1 MKKGSAAVDRDL
13 SGGAAAPTGGIDTG
27 AAVSANTGRSIRWV
41 RQNAFVVLMCA
52 ALIAAAIGKPNLFVS
67 GLILGIALALG
78 ALGLTVTYGIMKFP
92 NLAHGVVMVLAG
104 YMTFFFYT
112 GQVQRSANGFGDVVF
127 PMTFGALPRATEP
140 FWGLSFGYGLIL
152 ALIVS
157 AVASVGLSLLIDL
170 LVYRR
175 LRRQRQTSV
184 LMLTIISFGV
194 TYVLIGLID
203 TVWGLRPRNITSN
216 IVVAHLYP
224 FGITLGNDQVLVF
237 AFAAALTA
245 AATYFL
251 YGTRLGRVMRAMSDN
266 RDLAR
271 VSGIDV
277 EQITRYHWVLV
288 GLLVGVSGSLL
299 ALVSPLNPQLG
310 LSLLLPLFAAA
321 AVGGIGNPI
330 GALLGGLIVGVA
342 QEVSVAFVAPGYKVA
357 IAFLILVLVLLFRPS
372 GLLGSNQ

>member
-1 MKKGSAAVDRDL
+1 MTKRSSAANSDL
-13 SGGAAAPTGGIDTG
+13 AAEAAAPSGEIDRRD
-27 AAVSANTGRSIRWV
+27 AVRVKTSRGLQWV
-41 RQNAFVVLMCA
+41 WKNAFVVVMCG

-78 ALGLTVTYGIMKFP
+78 ALGLTVTYGILKFP
-92 NLAHGVVMVLAG
+92 NLAHGVFMVLAG
-104 YMTFFFYT
+104 YLAFFFYT

-127 PMTFGALPRATEP
+127 PFTFGALPLSSQP

-157 AVASVGLSLLIDL
+157 AVISAAIALLVDS

-175 LRRQRQTSV
+175 LRRGRQSSV

-194 TYVLIGLID
+194 TYVLIGFID
-203 TVWGLRPRNITSN
+203 SVWGLRPRNITSN
-216 IVVAHLYP
+216 IVVAHVYP
-224 FGITLGNDQVLVF
+224 FGITLGNDQMTVF
-237 AFAAALTA
+237 ILAAALTVG
-245 AATYFL
+245 ATYFL
-251 YGTRLGRVMRAMSDN
+251 YATRLGRVMRAMSDN
-266 RDLAR
+266 PDLAR

-277 EQITRYHWVLV
+277 EQIIRYHWVLV
-288 GLLVGVSGSLL
+288 GLLMGVSGSLL
-299 ALVSPLNPQLG
+299 ALIAPLNPQLG

-321 AVGGIGNPI
+321 AVGGVGNPI
-330 GALLGGLIVGVA
+330 GALLGGLIVGIA

-357 IAFLILVLVLLFRPS
+357 VALFILVLVLLFRPA